1 MTRGWGTN
9 TLHAAG
15 CIQNNDSESTLNTNL
30 KNIWL
35 LKENNTLDRKGKT
48 RTPNKLSINFQPPP
62 PSSACTV
69 GKTSRTGRTAGAPRK
84 HGKHSPPV
92 FPETKGRP
100 LLRRLRSQ
108 PSPAPVRHLRTG
120 LAPAQHTPCTLGPGP
135 SGFLTAAAPQGLATP
150 SWQGTALPSG
160 TICNGGAAGHFPPSP
175 RQGHGWRGSQSS
187 AELQMWPFSPK
198 DSFRA

>member
-1 MTRGWGTN
+1 MVGELISCMLQGVSKK
-9 TLHAAG
+9 
-15 CIQNNDSESTLNTNL
+15 NDSESTLNTNL

-48 RTPNKLSINFQPPP
+48 WTLNKLSINFQPPP

-92 FPETKGRP
+92 FPATKGRP

-120 LAPAQHTPCTLGPGP
+120 PAPAQHTPCTLGPGS
-135 SGFLTAAAPQGLATP
+135 SGFLTAAAPQGPATP
-150 SWQGTALPSG
+150 SWQGAALPSG

-175 RQGHGWRGSQSS
+175 RQGHGWRGSQSG